1 MIVGPP
7 TDLVDLAARRSGGL
21 VIGAN
26 DEYFAPK
33 ERLLDP
39 APPLATPGR
48 YTDRGALMDGW
59 ETRRRREPGSD
70 WCVVRLGLPGVVS
83 EVVLDTTHFKGN
95 APAACTLEGCA
106 LEGDPSAAQ
115 LPVAGPGSAPRG
127 TAPPAAGSGSA
138 PRSTEPP
145 AAGSGWVPL
154 IEHATLQPD
163 RLQTL
168 RVPGSPRVTHV
179 RLTIHPDGGVARLR
193 VLGEP
198 LPDLRRVVLGGRAD
212 LASVASGGVALAASE
227 EFFSSRHHLVMV
239 GDPTDMGDGWET
251 RRRRDDGADW
261 VIVRLAAAGLIERVE
276 IDTSH
281 FTGNHPAGCT
291 VEVCDAPGADLAAL
305 TGEGAGWRPLLDRT
319 RLGPH
324 RRHVLDVEAPG
335 PATHARLT
343 IVPDGGV
350 GRLRLWGTVTD
361 DGWRAWGVRWL
372 NALTATDAGAELGR
386 CCGSARW
393 VAGMLARRPWPGFAA
408 VLDAADEVWDG
419 LASEDWREALA
430 AHPRI
435 GERRAEVH
443 SSWTRQEQASAT
455 DPEAATAEAIVAGN
469 RAYEQRFGQTFVIC
483 ATGRSAPGILA
494 ELERRLGNDPA
505 AELGEAAAEQA
516 AITRLRLEK
525 LVRP

>member
-1 MIVGPP
+1 MTGPAQP
-7 TDLVDLAARRSGGL
+7 TELVDLAARRLGGL
-21 VIGAN
+21 VMAAN

-39 APPLATPGR
+39 SPPLATPGR
-48 YTDRGALMDGW
+48 FTDRGALMDGW

-70 WCVVRLGLPGVVS
+70 WCVVRLGLPGVVFQ
-83 EVVLDTTHFKGN
+83 VVVDTTHFKGN

-106 LEGDPSAAQ
+106 LEGDPTAAE
-115 LPVAGPGSAPRG
+115 LLAAGPGRAPLD
-127 TAPPAAGSGSA
+127 P
-138 PRSTEPP
+138 EPP
-145 AAGSGWVPL
+145 AAGWVPL
-154 IEHATLQPD
+154 VEHALQPD

-168 RVPGSPRVTHV
+168 PVSGAPRVTHV
-179 RLTIHPDGGVARLR
+179 RLVIHPDGGVARLR

-261 VIVRLAAAGLIERVE
+261 VIVRLAAAGLIDRVE

-281 FTGNHPAGCT
+281 FTGNHPDRCS

-305 TGEGAGWRPLLDRT
+305 TAEGTGWQPLLGST

-324 RRHVLDVEAPG
+324 RRHVVDVEPPG

-343 IVPDGGV
+343 ILPDGGV

-361 DGWRAWGVRWL
+361 DGWRAWGLRWL
-372 NALTATDAGAELGR
+372 NALTAAEAGAELTR

-393 VAGMLARRPWPGFAA
+393 VAGMVARRPWPGFAA
-408 VLDAADEVWDG
+408 LLAAADEVWDG
-419 LASEDWREALA
+419 LARDDWREALA
-430 AHPRI
+430 AHPPI

-443 SSWTRQEQASAT
+443 SSWTRQEQASAV
-455 DPEAATAEAIVAGN
+455 DPTAATAEALVAGN
-469 RAYEQRFGQTFVIC
+469 AAYEQRFGATFVIC
-483 ATGRSAPGILA
+483 ATGRGAPEILA
-494 ELERRLGNDPA
+494 ELERRLGNDDA
-505 AELGEAAAEQA
+505 TELGEAAAEQA

>member
-1 MIVGPP
+1 MTGAAPA
-7 TDLVDLAARRSGGL
+7 TEFVDLAARRLGGL
-21 VIGAN
+21 VLAAN

-33 ERLLDP
+33 ERLLD
-39 APPLATPGR
+39 ASPPLATPGAF
-48 YTDRGALMDGW
+48 TDRGALMDGW

-70 WCVVRLGLPGVVS
+70 WCVVRLGLPGMVSRVV
-83 EVVLDTTHFKGN
+83 VDTTHFKGN
-95 APAACTLEGCA
+95 APAACSLEGCA
-106 LEGDPSAAQ
+106 VEGDPTAAE
-115 LPVAGPGSAPRG
+115 LLGGAD
-127 TAPPAAGSGSA
+127 
-138 PRSTEPP
+138 
-145 AAGSGWVPL
+145 WVPL
-154 IEHATLQPD
+154 VEHAALVPD

-168 RVPGSPRVTHV
+168 AVSEAPRVTHV

-193 VLGEP
+193 VLGEA
-198 LPDLRRVVLGGRAD
+198 LPDLRRVVLGGHAD
-212 LASVASGGVALAASE
+212 LASVTAGGAALAASE

-281 FTGNHPAGCT
+281 FTGNHPDHCT
-291 VEVCDAPGADLAAL
+291 VEVCDAPGADLATL
-305 TGEGAGWRPLLDRT
+305 TADGASWQPLLGST

-324 RRHVLDVEAPG
+324 RRHIMDVVAPG

-361 DGWRAWGVRWL
+361 DGWRGWGLRWL
-372 NALTATDAGAELGR
+372 NAVTAAEAAQELGR
-386 CCGSARW
+386 CCGATRW
-393 VAGMLARRPWPGFAA
+393 VAGMLARRPWPGFGAL
-408 VLDAADEVWDG
+408 LDTADEVWDG
-419 LASEDWREALA
+419 LTAEDWREALA

-443 SSWTRQEQASAT
+443 SSWTRQEQAGAA
-455 DPEAATAEAIVAGN
+455 DPQAATAEALVAGN
-469 RAYEQRFGQTFVIC
+469 RAYEERFGATFVIC
-483 ATGRSAPGILA
+483 ATGRSAHEILA
-494 ELERRLGNDPA
+494 ELERRLDNDDA
-505 AELGEAAAEQA
+505 TELGEAAAEQA